1 MNNLQKLAQQMRA
14 DWDRRVRHDYRF
26 WMSDG
31 HQSDDAMWASGER
44 DLAILSRDIPKCEE
58 KTLLEIGCGVGRILK
73 AASSRFKSVIGVDV
87 SAQAI
92 EHAKKL
98 LNQTPNIRLEVGNG
112 FDLAAIETGSVD
124 VVVSFAA
131 LTSMPTPVIANYL
144 LEIRRVLKSDG
155 FCRLQVYL
163 GNPQPVAI
171 SNTLHLRSYSH
182 QNFERAVQAAGMSLS
197 SSHVLELPFEVSFKD
212 LGFEALIV
220 TLRPQATVGLISAE
234 QISTMLLPQGEGV
247 TSGDQTEDEIESWM
261 TLNYAKQLLGDGDF
275 ERAREAIEYVTEHF
289 IVTSI
294 DVRDLLDEIVGR
306 LENAAAQRN
315 QQIIGLGD
323 SQQAQNFALPQ
334 NIDALKRRFPK
345 IAMQMAAAKADSIDC
360 QIRTTQEG
368 PAVFQRGQ
376 CLDHPDKPMTAA
388 RSWAKRML
396 QDSRVR
402 DCKRLIVFGF
412 GAGYHLEALFE
423 MGDYEIG
430 VIEPSEQ
437 AFSAALAARDLSK
450 LIARLDSL
458 EIGQQSLPSIEAQ
471 EAELLIRPQSQA
483 LLGDYS
489 TSVKQAFFGNRGLE
503 LLRPNIAVLGPLQ
516 GGTLAITEYATRG
529 LSSLSQRARSLDVSG
544 FAKGYHEF
552 EKFVREPI
560 RQRTLEGNYVEM
572 VSQVVLEAVN
582 ERPIDIL
589 LCMAQAPLSGRVLTE
604 LRNRGVITALWF
616 TEDYLRFGYWR
627 EMAHFYDFVFAIQK
641 GACIDAIRSAGA
653 GEVHYLPMACDP
665 IVHRPLSL
673 SAQEREH
680 WGSPI
685 SFVGAGYHNRQQIFA
700 TLADAPFKLWGT
712 EWPNCRPFDRM
723 LQENGRRISAD
734 EYVKIFNATDI
745 NINLHSSSER
755 DGVDPTGDFVNPR
768 TFELAAA
775 GCFQL
780 VDQRALLP
788 ELFEPG
794 KDLVTFESATQ
805 MREQIEYY
813 LAHPEER
820 HAFAE
825 RARHKVLEE
834 HTYAHRMREM
844 LSLIYSAKFEYL
856 YARQESSPWRK
867 LLKRAEPHKELSD
880 RCQQA
885 YGKGEE
891 AVLDGLVVD
900 IVNGKGKLS
909 ETEQKLLFLFH
920 VRKQI
925 IRMRAEEAV
934 ESK

>member
-1 MNNLQKLAQQMRA
+1 MSNLPKLAEQMRA

-31 HQSDDAMWASGER
+31 HESDEAMWASGER
-44 DLAILSRDIPKCEE
+44 DLEILRREISDCEN
-58 KTLLEIGCGVGRILK
+58 KTFLEIGCGVGRILK

-92 EHAKKL
+92 ERARKL
-98 LNQTPNIRLEVGNG
+98 LNQIPNLKLEVGNG
-112 FDLAAIETGSVD
+112 LDLSMLADGSID
-124 VVVSFAA
+124 LVVSFASI
-131 LTSMPTPVIANYL
+131 TSMPTPVIANYL
-144 LEIRRVLKSDG
+144 LEIRRVLKPG
-155 FCRLQVYL
+155 GICRLQVYL

-171 SNTLHLRSYSH
+171 SNTLHLRSFTH
-182 QNFERAVQAAGMSLS
+182 QNFERAVQAAGLTLS
-197 SSHVLELPFEVSFKD
+197 ETSRLELPFEVSFKD

-220 TLRPQATVGLISAE
+220 TLRPQASSGLVTAD
-234 QISTMLLPQGEGV
+234 QISTMLLPQGESD
-247 TSGDQTEDEIESWM
+247 TNTEYSDDEIESWM
-261 TLNYAKQLLGDGDF
+261 TLNYAKQLIGNGDY

-289 IVTSI
+289 IITSI
-294 DVRDLLDEIVGR
+294 DVKDLLDEIVNR
-306 LENAAAQRN
+306 LDRNAQPKNAS
-315 QQIIGLGD
+315 ITISSPD
-323 SQQAQNFALPQ
+323 ESSSILPQ
-334 NIDALKRRFPK
+334 NLEVLKKRFSK
-345 IAMQMAAAKADSIDC
+345 IAAEISRTSVNSVEC
-360 QIRTTQEG
+360 QIRSTQEG
-368 PAVFQRGQ
+368 PAVFLRGQ

-388 RSWAKRML
+388 RAWAKRML
-396 QDSRVR
+396 QDGRVR
-402 DCKRLIVFGF
+402 DCKRFIVFGL
-412 GAGYHLEALFE
+412 GAGYHVEALLE
-423 MGDYEIG
+423 LGDYEVG
-430 VIEPSEQ
+430 VVEPSEEVLK
-437 AFSAALAARDLSK
+437 AVLSTRDISK
-450 LIARLDSL
+450 LLSRLCSLEVGQLPEPRLD
-458 EIGQQSLPSIEAQ
+458 AQ
-471 EAELLIRPQSQA
+471 HSELLIRPQSQA
-483 LLGDYS
+483 LYGDYS
-489 TSVKQAFFGNRGLE
+489 TKVKQAFFGTRGLE
-503 LLRPNIAVLGPLQ
+503 VLKPNIAVLGPLQ

-529 LSSLSQRARSLDVSG
+529 LASIAQRARSLDVSG

-589 LCMAQAPLSGRVLTE
+589 VCMAQAPLSGRVLTE

-627 EMAHFYDFVFAIQK
+627 EMAHFYDFVFPIQR

-673 SAQEREH
+673 TAEEKAR

-685 SFVGAGYHNRQQIFA
+685 SFVGAGYHNRQQVFA
-700 TLADAPFKLWGT
+700 ALAETPFKLWGT

-723 LQENGRRISAD
+723 LQEGGRRISAE

-780 VDQRALLP
+780 VDQRSLLH
-788 ELFEPG
+788 EVFEPN
-794 KDLVTFESATQ
+794 KDLVVFDSATQ
-805 MREQIEYY
+805 MREQIDYY
-813 LAHPEER
+813 LAHPHER
-820 HAFAE
+820 LKFVE
-825 RARHKVLEE
+825 RARARALKE

-856 YARQESSPWRK
+856 YARQENSPWRK
-867 LLKRAEPHKELSD
+867 LLKRAEPHEELSD

-885 YGKGEE
+885 YGRGEE

-925 IRMRAEEAV
+925 IRMKAEEAV

>member
-1 MNNLQKLAQQMRA
+1 MNNLLKLAEQMRA

-44 DLAILSRDIPKCEE
+44 DLAILKRDIPECEN

-73 AASSRFKSVIGVDV
+73 AAAASFRAVIGVDV
-87 SAQAI
+87 SQQAI
-92 EHAKKL
+92 SQAKKL
-98 LNQTPNIRLEVGNG
+98 LNHISNIRLEVGNG
-112 FDLAAIETGSVD
+112 IDLAAIETGSVD

-144 LEIRRVLKSDG
+144 LEIRRILKPDG
-155 FCRLQVYL
+155 YCRLQVYL

-197 SSHVLELPFEVSFKD
+197 DSSILELPFEVSFKD

-220 TLRPQATVGLISAE
+220 TLRPQASAGLISAE
-234 QISTMLLPQGEGV
+234 QISSMLLPQGEGV

-261 TLNYAKQLLGDGDF
+261 TLNYAKQLLGNGEV

-306 LENAAAQRN
+306 LEKAHTSKSVESTARVDTVQDQHDA
-315 QQIIGLGD
+315 L
-323 SQQAQNFALPQ
+323 SQNFDVLS
-334 NIDALKRRFPK
+334 RRFPK
-345 IAMQMAAAKADSIDC
+345 IAKQIAARSTLDLDC
-360 QIRTTQEG
+360 QIRSTQEG
-368 PAVFQRGQ
+368 PALFQRGQ

-388 RSWAKRML
+388 RAWAKRML
-396 QDSRVR
+396 QDSRIR
-402 DCKRLIVFGF
+402 DCKRFIVFGF
-412 GAGYHLEALFE
+412 GSGYHIEALFE

-430 VIEPSEQ
+430 VIEPSVQ
-437 AFSAALAARDLSK
+437 AFNAALAARDISRLLS
-450 LIARLDSL
+450 RLSSL
-458 EIGQQSLPSIEAQ
+458 EIGQQAQPSIEAQ
-471 EAELLIRPQSQA
+471 QAELLIRPQSQA
-483 LLGDYS
+483 LFGDYS

-529 LSSLSQRARSLDVSG
+529 LASLSQRARSLDVSG

-627 EMAHFYDFVFAIQK
+627 DMAHFYDFVFPIQK
-641 GACIDAIRSAGA
+641 GACIEAIRSAGA

-665 IVHRPLSL
+665 IVHRPLNL
-673 SAQEREH
+673 TTQERER

-723 LQENGRRISAD
+723 LQEDGRRISAE

-780 VDQRALLP
+780 VDQRSLLS

-794 KDLVTFESATQ
+794 KDLVTFDSATQ

-820 HAFAE
+820 LAFAE
-825 RARHKVLEE
+825 RARHKVLKQ

-844 LSLIYSAKFEYL
+844 LSFIYSAKFEYL

-867 LLKRAEPHKELSD
+867 LLKRAEPHSELSE

>member
-1 MNNLQKLAQQMRA
+1 MNDLLKLAEQMRA

-31 HQSDDAMWASGER
+31 HQSDEAMWASGER
-44 DLAILSRDIPKCEE
+44 DLAILKQDIPDCEN
-58 KTLLEIGCGVGRILK
+58 KTFLELGCGVGRILK
-73 AASSRFKSVIGVDV
+73 AAAARFKSVIGVDV
-87 SAQAI
+87 SSQAV
-92 EHAKKL
+92 EQAKKL
-98 LNQTPNIRLEVGNG
+98 LNQIPNIRLEVGNG
-112 FDLAAIETGSVD
+112 IDLAAIESGSVD
-124 VVVSFAA
+124 VAVSFAA

-144 LEIRRVLKSDG
+144 LEIRRVLKPEG
-155 FCRLQVYL
+155 YCRLQVYL

-171 SNTLHLRSYSH
+171 SNTLHLRSFTQ
-182 QNFERAVQAAGMSLS
+182 QNFERAAQAAGLALVS
-197 SSHVLELPFEVSFKD
+197 SSVLELPFEVSFKD

-220 TLRPQATVGLISAE
+220 TLRPQPTAGLISAE
-234 QISTMLLPQGEGV
+234 QISKILLPQGEGL

-261 TLNYAKQLLGDGDF
+261 TLNYAKELIGKGDIA
-275 ERAREAIEYVTEHF
+275 RAREAIEYVTEHF
-289 IVTSI
+289 KITSI
-294 DVRDLLDEIVGR
+294 DVSDLLNEIVKR
-306 LENAAAQRN
+306 IEK
-315 QQIIGLGD
+315 
-323 SQQAQNFALPQ
+323 SQTQALSAKIESSRDQSNPFVALPQ
-334 NIDALKRRFPK
+334 NLDALKRRFPK
-345 IAMQMAAAKADSIDC
+345 VAAQLDKLEEISSDC
-360 QIRTTQEG
+360 QIRSTQEG
-368 PAVFQRGQ
+368 AAIFQRGQ

-402 DCKRLIVFGF
+402 DCKRFIVFGL
-412 GAGYHLEALFE
+412 GAGYHIDALFE
-423 MGDYEIG
+423 TGDYEVG
-430 VIEPSEQ
+430 VVEPSAQ
-437 AFSAALAARDLSK
+437 AFRTALAARDISK
-450 LIARLDSL
+450 LISRLSSL
-458 EIGQQSLPSIEAQ
+458 EVGQQLDPNIEAQ

-483 LLGDYS
+483 LYGDYS
-489 TSVKQAFFGNRGLE
+489 TRVKQAFFGKRGLE
-503 LLRPNIAVLGPLQ
+503 VLRPNIAVLGPLQ

-529 LSSLSQRARSLDVSG
+529 LASLQQRARALDVSG

-589 LCMAQAPLSGRVLTE
+589 LCMPQAPLSGRVLTE

-616 TEDYLRFGYWR
+616 TEDYLRFSYWR
-627 EMAHFYDFVFAIQK
+627 EMSHFYDFVFPIQR

-665 IVHRPLSL
+665 IVHRPLTL
-673 SAQEREH
+673 SQEERER
-680 WGSPI
+680 WGSKI

-700 TLADAPFKLWGT
+700 TLAEAPFKLWGT
-712 EWPNCRPFDRM
+712 EWPSCRPFDRM
-723 LQENGRRISAD
+723 LQENGRRISSD

-780 VDQRALLP
+780 VDQRSLLP

-794 KDLVTFESATQ
+794 KELVTFESAAQ
-805 MREQIEYY
+805 MREQIDHY

-820 HAFAE
+820 HTFVE
-825 RARHKVLEE
+825 RARQRVLSE

-867 LLKRAEPHKELSD
+867 LLKRAEPHVELSD